1 MKNKNILGII
11 LCSVAM
17 FSLSVFLYLI
27 FIGEINNSYTY
38 LFGGIMLF
46 GIGIEDLFNNYIENK
61 RSSPATTIDNQ
72 MDYFSYI
79 SKAKSLDITTL
90 IISISVFIIIIMQF
104 FNFYFSGQNWI
115 LFTLLCIWIISK
127 SIKITC
133 YLNMLKRH

>member
-1 MKNKNILGII
+1 MKNKNISGIV

-17 FSLSVFLYLI
+17 FSLSIFLYLI

-38 LFGGIMLF
+38 LFGAIMIF
-46 GIGIEDLFNNYIENK
+46 GIGMEDLFNNYIENK

-79 SKAKSLDITTL
+79 SKAKSLDITTF
-90 IISISVFIIIIMQF
+90 IISISVFIIITMQF
-104 FNFYFSGQNWI
+104 FNFYFSGQNCI

-133 YLNMLKRH
+133 YLNMLKKY

>member
-1 MKNKNILGII
+1 MKNKNILGIV

-38 LFGGIMLF
+38 LFGAIMFF
-46 GIGIEDLFNNYIENK
+46 GIGMEDLFNNYIENK
-61 RSSPATTIDNQ
+61 SSPTATNLANQ
-72 MDYFSYI
+72 MDYFLYT
-79 SKAKSLDITTL
+79 SKATSLDIITF
-90 IISISVFIIIIMQF
+90 IISISVFIIITMQF

-133 YLNMLKRH
+133 YINMLKRH

>member
-1 MKNKNILGII
+1 MKHHNISGIV

-46 GIGIEDLFNNYIENK
+46 GIGMEDLFSNYIENK

-79 SKAKSLDITTL
+79 SKAKSLDITTF
-90 IISISVFIIIIMQF
+90 IISISVFIIITMQF

-115 LFTLLCIWIISK
+115 LLTLLCIWIISK

-133 YLNMLKRH
+133 YLNMLKKH

>member
-11 LCSVAM
+11 LCSIAM

-46 GIGIEDLFNNYIENK
+46 GIGMEDLFNNYIENK
-61 RSSPATTIDNQ
+61 RSSHANTIDNQ
-72 MDYFSYI
+72 MDSFSYI

-90 IISISVFIIIIMQF
+90 IISISVFIIITMQF

-115 LFTLLCIWIISK
+115 LLTLLCIWIISK

>member
-1 MKNKNILGII
+1 MKHHNISGIV

-17 FSLSVFLYLI
+17 FSLSIFLYLI

-46 GIGIEDLFNNYIENK
+46 GIGMEDLFNNYIENK

-72 MDYFSYI
+72 IDSFSYI

-90 IISISVFIIIIMQF
+90 IISISVFIIITMQF